1 MVPPEILH
9 LIFSWLDRRDLVPFL
24 LFSSTFDFAV
34 EHIYRHVPM
43 SVVSLLELNDS
54 RPSLLR
60 SSGKPE
66 DGGQSSLERTKA
78 YRKAVRVLI
87 HPPIG
92 DTDPDVLDTALSEP
106 PDFLQLKESFL
117 PGLQY
122 VWRKQVGNRFSQEY
136 RQASICYNPEGRILC
151 IIVSPSRVSLP
162 DSLKAIGVWLAG
174 PSVKPANRPRIL
186 LGESH
191 GDDWR
196 SRVRTN
202 ARWDAPLD
210 YHDHS
215 QQVKRLRLES
225 YRIHMSELDRLL
237 ESFPGLEELG
247 INLELLLS
255 YEIRPDMISRHGHRL
270 KRIFLR
276 ASTTDTL
283 DRILGQ
289 ELPSLTSLFIRLD
302 PAILPYMTAES
313 KWNAPGLADLHLQL
327 HSQWAGSPERVN
339 KWLSAHIPRS
349 CTVEIFFGGPD
360 DCASLKSRPWQKDWT
375 DRFKALRL
383 SDSER
388 NRGPPGFSLVA

>member
-9 LIFSWLDRRDLVPFL
+9 LIFSWLDRGDLVPFL
-24 LFSSTFDFAV
+24 LFSSTFAFAV

-43 SVVSLLELNDS
+43 SVVSLLERNYS
-54 RPSLLR
+54 RPSFLHC
-60 SSGKPE
+60 SGKPE

-78 YRKAVRVLI
+78 YGKAVRVLI
-87 HPPIG
+87 YPPIS
-92 DTDPDVLDTALSEP
+92 DTNPDVPDTALSEP
-106 PDFLQLKESFL
+106 PDFLHLKESFL

-122 VWRKQVGNRFSQEY
+122 VWRKQVGNPFSQEY
-136 RQASICYNPEGRILC
+136 RQASICYSPEGRRLC

-162 DSLKAIGVWLAG
+162 DSLKAIDVWLAT

-196 SRVRTN
+196 SRVLNN
-202 ARWDAPLD
+202 ARWNAPLD

-225 YRIHMSELDRLL
+225 YRIRMSELDRLL

-247 INLELLLS
+247 INLELFLS

-270 KRIFLR
+270 KRMFLR
-276 ASTTDTL
+276 ASTTNTL
-283 DRILGQ
+283 DIILGQ

-313 KWNAPGLADLHLQL
+313 KWNVPGLADLHLQFNPR
-327 HSQWAGSPERVN
+327 WAGSPETVN
-339 KWLSAHIPRS
+339 KWLSAHIPRF
-349 CTVEIFFGGPD
+349 CTGEIFFGGPD
-360 DCASLKSRPWQKDWT
+360 DCASLKSRPWQKYWT
-375 DRFKALRL
+375 DRFRALRL

>member
-43 SVVSLLELNDS
+43 SVVSLLIQNYS
-54 RPSLLR
+54 GPSLLR

-78 YRKAVRVLI
+78 YGKAVRVLNYSI
-87 HPPIG
+87 FS
-92 DTDPDVLDTALSEP
+92 DTDPDVPNTALSEP
-106 PDFLQLKESFL
+106 PDFLHLKESLL

-196 SRVRTN
+196 SGVRNN
-202 ARWDAPLD
+202 ARWNAPLD
-210 YHDHS
+210 YHDHG

-225 YRIHMSELDRLL
+225 YRIRMSELDRLL

-247 INLELLLS
+247 INLELFLACKV
-255 YEIRPDMISRHGHRL
+255 RPDMISRHGHRL
-270 KRIFLR
+270 KRMFLR
-276 ASTTDTL
+276 ASNTYSL

-289 ELPSLTSLFIRLD
+289 KLPSLTSLFIRLD
-302 PAILPYMTAES
+302 PGNFSSVTAKT
-313 KWNAPGLADLHLQL
+313 KWNAPSLADLHLQL
-327 HSQWAGSPERVN
+327 NPQWTGSPETVN
-339 KWLSAHIPRS
+339 TWISAHIPRF
-349 CTVEIFFGGPD
+349 CTVEIFLGGPD
-360 DCASLKSRPWQKDWT
+360 DCASLRSKPWQKDWT
-375 DRFKALRL
+375 DRFRALRL
-383 SDSER
+383 SDSEG

>member
-9 LIFSWLDRRDLVPFL
+9 LIFSWLDRGDLVPFL
-24 LFSSTFDFAV
+24 LFSSTFAFAV

-43 SVVSLLELNDS
+43 SVVSLLEQNDS

-66 DGGQSSLERTKA
+66 DGGQSSLERRKA
-78 YRKAVRVLI
+78 YGKAVRVLI
-87 HPPIG
+87 YSPISV
-92 DTDPDVLDTALSEP
+92 TDPDVPDTALSEP
-106 PDFLQLKESFL
+106 PDFLHLKESFL

-162 DSLKAIGVWLAG
+162 DSLKAIGIWLAG

-196 SRVRTN
+196 SGVLN
-202 ARWDAPLD
+202 DARWNAPLE
-210 YHDHS
+210 YQDHS

-247 INLELLLS
+247 ITLELYLTC
-255 YEIRPDMISRHGHRL
+255 EIRPDMINRHGHEL
-270 KRIFLR
+270 KRMFLR
-276 ASTTDTL
+276 ASTRYSL

-289 ELPSLTSLFIRLD
+289 EWPSLTSLFIRLD
-302 PAILPYMTAES
+302 SGNFTSTSAET
-313 KWNAPGLADLHLQL
+313 KWNAPGLAYLHLQSNS
-327 HSQWAGSPERVN
+327 HFAGSPETVN
-339 KWLSAHIPRS
+339 KWLSAHVPRF
-349 CTVEIFFGGPD
+349 CTVEIFLGGPD
-360 DCASLKSRPWQKDWT
+360 DCASLKNKPWQKDWT
-375 DRFKALRL
+375 DRFRALRL